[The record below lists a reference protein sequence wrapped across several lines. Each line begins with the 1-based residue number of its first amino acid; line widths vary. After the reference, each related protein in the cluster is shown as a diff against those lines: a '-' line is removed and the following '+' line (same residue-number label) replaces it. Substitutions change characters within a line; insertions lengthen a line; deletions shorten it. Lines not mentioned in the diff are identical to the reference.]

1 MPATVIILGA
11 ATLEVRILPGIARE
25 YGWLVKRVPDVSD
38 LRNIR
43 EQCRIVAILFQA
55 DQSQLAPVDAM
66 DAIRAA
72 APGAKL
78 ILCHRFADST
88 PWPAMA
94 AAGAFHSLRVPFA
107 APEVRQSFGFVW
119 AGQAIPAPA
128 SLIKTWKAV
137 A

>member
-11 ATLEVRILPGIARE
+11 APLEVRILPGIAHE
-25 YGWLVKRVPDVSD
+25 YGWSLKSAQHVTD

-43 EQCRIVAILFQA
+43 EQCRIVAVLFQA
-55 DQSQLAPVDAM
+55 DESQMAPGDM
-66 DAIRAA
+66 IDAIRAA
-72 APGAKL
+72 APGARP
-78 ILCHRFADST
+78 IVCHRFSDST

-107 APEVRQSFGFVW
+107 VPEVRQSFGFVW
-119 AGQAIPAPA
+119 AGQGIPAQA
-128 SLIKTWKAV
+128 SLMKTWKAV